1 MGCPYCRQM
10 MFPFDNASRRLITD
24 RETIRLYANERTKH
38 SDATHYC
45 LSHGLVVNDT
55 TSNENSQ
62 TMTARTS
69 THDDDDDDDHD
80 EELGYEVEEEEEM
93 CVEPPLSKG
102 NARHDEEEMGFEPP
116 VPQSGDDS
124 DGIVETD
131 NEASRE
137 QENRLI
143 ANDEETE
150 ERVEADIEAPVEQE
164 NSLVV
169 NDEIEEARNIV

>member
-10 MFPFDNASRRLITD
+10 MFPFDNAGRRLITD
-24 RETIRLYANERTKH
+24 RETIRLWAAERTKH

-69 THDDDDDDDHD
+69 THDDDDDD
-80 EELGYEVEEEEEM
+80 EELGYEVEEEEGM

-102 NARHDEEEMGFEPP
+102 NAHHDEEGMGSEPP

-131 NEASRE
+131 LEVLGE

-150 ERVEADIEAPVEQE
+150 ERIEADIEAPVEQE